1 MRTTV
6 TIDDDAFG
14 TAQAYAQARGLKL
27 GEALSELIR
36 RGSSERLALRKSG
49 EVWVFDLPPDTPRVS
64 ARQVRDLLD
73 ETP

>member
-6 TIDDDAFG
+6 TLDDDAFG

-27 GEALSELIR
+27 GEALSELVR
-36 RGSSERLALRKSG
+36 RGSGERLPLRKSG

-64 ARQVRDLLD
+64 ARQVRGLLD